1 MAVAGAA
8 AVMEVLLSAEVA
20 VVIIVCTYCIM
31 TIYFDFNWGVAIMFS
46 YTIARKEIL
55 ATFVFFS
62 YELLFS

>member
-20 VVIIVCTYCIM
+20 VVIIVC